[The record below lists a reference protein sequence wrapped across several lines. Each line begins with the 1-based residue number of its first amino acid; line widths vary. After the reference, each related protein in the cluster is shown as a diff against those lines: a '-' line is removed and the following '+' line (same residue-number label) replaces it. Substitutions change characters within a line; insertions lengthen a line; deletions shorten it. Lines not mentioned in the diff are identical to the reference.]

1 MVEFMDTYQRL
12 AVTKESSCVS
22 NNHLPWVKESQGR
35 LELVHFSKPCIQ
47 HKAKSLSSL
56 MSHIIF
62 SIVST

>member
-22 NNHLPWVKESQGR
+22 NNHLPWVKESQGI

-56 MSHIIF
+56 M
-62 SIVST
+62 